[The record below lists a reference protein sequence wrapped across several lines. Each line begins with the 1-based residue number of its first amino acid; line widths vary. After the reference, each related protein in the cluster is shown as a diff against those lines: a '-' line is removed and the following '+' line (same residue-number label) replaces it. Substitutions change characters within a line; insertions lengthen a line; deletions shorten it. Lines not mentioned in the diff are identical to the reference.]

1 MRLFVFVTLF
11 VVFSQNIFSNG
22 NDTLMLVGKMPVTV
36 SEFEYVYKKNNQN
49 SANNT
54 KTIEEYLTL
63 YENFKLKV
71 LEAESRGLDTLE
83 TFRRELLGYRNQL
96 KGSYLTDIEKFKSF
110 VDEAYQRS
118 LEDVDVSH
126 IFIQLKQ
133 NATPEDT
140 LRAYQKA
147 LHAKKRL
154 ENEPFDVVAH
164 SMSEDVSVSRN
175 GGRLGYITSMM
186 TIYPFE
192 TAVYNLPIGVV
203 SEPVRSLIGYHII
216 LVHNRRPAVGEIHA
230 KHILKM
236 TNQRMSESEK
246 NYVKQ
251 QIDSIADL
259 LKKGANF
266 EELAKSNSDDKQ
278 SAVNGGD
285 LSWFGLG
292 RMVRE
297 FETAAF
303 SLKNIGD
310 VSEPILSPF
319 GWHIIKLEG
328 RRTSSAEAKKKDIES
343 VLQRDVRILEVRKSF
358 VEKLKKDYNFSI
370 NEVAVD
376 ELKNTLLKNKQNGTE
391 LNSECLKLTKV
402 LFSFANQNVMQQ
414 DFLSQLVTAG
424 IDDWDEKAF
433 ETSLQDYISTRL
445 IRYEDSLLEQKYPDF
460 GNLMRE
466 YHDGI
471 LFFELNKEEV
481 WDKATNDTLGLVD
494 YFVKNKSNYKFE
506 TPIFKGYIV
515 ACRDKKTA
523 KYLKKILKNAN
534 VDSIPSY
541 INRRINLD
549 TVPLVVFEKGLWK
562 KGDKSVIDKLAFARK
577 KQIAE
582 EKQDY
587 PFVFLQ
593 GEILECP
600 NDYRDVRGRLVSDY
614 QEYLEKEW
622 VERLRKK
629 YPIIVFE
636 EVKKSIR

>member
-414 DFLSQLVTAG
+414 DFLSQFVTAG

-541 INRRINLD
+541 INRRINVD

-593 GEILECP
+593 GEILEYP

>member
-414 DFLSQLVTAG
+414 DFLSQFVTAG

-506 TPIFKGYIV
+506 TTIFKGYIV

-541 INRRINLD
+541 INRRINVD

-593 GEILECP
+593 GEILEYP

>member
-328 RRTSSAEAKKKDIES
+328 RRTSSAEAKK
-343 VLQRDVRILEVRKSF
+343 RKTCT
-358 VEKLKKDYNFSI
+358 FSRC
-370 NEVAVD
+370 
-376 ELKNTLLKNKQNGTE
+376 K
-391 LNSECLKLTKV
+391 
-402 LFSFANQNVMQQ
+402 
-414 DFLSQLVTAG
+414 
-424 IDDWDEKAF
+424 
-433 ETSLQDYISTRL
+433 
-445 IRYEDSLLEQKYPDF
+445 
-460 GNLMRE
+460 
-466 YHDGI
+466 
-471 LFFELNKEEV
+471 
-481 WDKATNDTLGLVD
+481 
-494 YFVKNKSNYKFE
+494 
-506 TPIFKGYIV
+506 
-515 ACRDKKTA
+515 
-523 KYLKKILKNAN
+523 
-534 VDSIPSY
+534 
-541 INRRINLD
+541 
-549 TVPLVVFEKGLWK
+549 
-562 KGDKSVIDKLAFARK
+562 
-577 KQIAE
+577 
-582 EKQDY
+582 
-587 PFVFLQ
+587 
-593 GEILECP
+593 
-600 NDYRDVRGRLVSDY
+600 
-614 QEYLEKEW
+614 
-622 VERLRKK
+622 
-629 YPIIVFE
+629 
-636 EVKKSIR
+636 